1 MCCFPPIVRYQGEL
15 IEATFDSEP
24 IGEDEVPDL
33 LYINFKAPDYS
44 GHVYNMD
51 DPRQAEVL
59 GAVDDEIGRLAD
71 LLLERFGPGRS
82 ALIVTADHGQC
93 PEIDA
98 HGGVRIDPIQLEE
111 DLERE
116 FGTSVF
122 GLIQAVAPSEVYLDP
137 KALTDSGFTTE
148 DVAAFL
154 ADYRYGENIGPY
166 VRPSAVNRG
175 QLTAKTF
182 AAVLPTS
189 FIADLAARD
198 LSAYGSTRYPEADP
212 YGIPPGIR

>member
-1 MCCFPPIVRYQGEL
+1 M
-15 IEATFDSEP
+15 
-24 IGEDEVPDL
+24 
-33 LYINFKAPDYS
+33 
-44 GHVYNMD
+44 
-51 DPRQAEVL
+51 
-59 GAVDDEIGRLAD
+59 
-71 LLLERFGPGRS
+71 
-82 ALIVTADHGQC
+82 IVTADHGQC